1 MGGNA
6 ATSFFC
12 RATSSSA
19 PGNRPH
25 RLTSRHAALT
35 SRILDTVGEPD
46 TPDGNAALRPGLH
59 DFRARLAGHIGV
71 VDNDSPHAGG
81 EGGVERRHEIA
92 QTAAGII
99 TIQARISTGG
109 KGLSKRRLAGA
120 RQPHD
125 EDHVGVL
132 SERRRRTAWRAE
144 AQQSAEGKR
153 SSRACRSSSLNSIR
167 CERLTD
173 RAVSTRVTPGKGTT
187 TGARSRSQAR
197 AISNGVALWAA
208 ATFFSTGSVA
218 VRDLERRPRAD
229 GEREVSIHG

>member
-1 MGGNA
+1 ME
-6 ATSFFC
+6 SQ
-12 RATSSSA
+12 
-19 PGNRPH
+19 
-25 RLTSRHAALT
+25 
-35 SRILDTVGEPD
+35 
-46 TPDGNAALRPGLH
+46 TPDGNAAPRPGLH

-132 SERRRRTAWRAE
+132 SERRRRTAWRRSAAIGRRKALVE
-144 AQQSAEGKR
+144 GLPIFVAQLDSMRTADR
-153 SSRACRSSSLNSIR
+153 SSGLDTRHPWQGHD
-167 CERLTD
+167 D
-173 RAVSTRVTPGKGTT
+173 RREIEEPGQG
-187 TGARSRSQAR
+187 
-197 AISNGVALWAA
+197 N
-208 ATFFSTGSVA
+208 
-218 VRDLERRPRAD
+218 LERRGIMGSRDLLQHRIGGRSRPRATTPS
-229 GEREVSIHG
+229 GR